1 MKSLLNIINEKLI
14 ITKDTKEKQYINL
27 SLDEFKKVI
36 KDKLD
41 YKITYED
48 FSHFRNGFLPNNKKT
63 SEAKFTDVTDNEE
76 EFFYYKNVIG
86 RNNIEKLR
94 KYYTIQELNT
104 GCIFEYVNT
113 KIQASTFEYYKKYR
127 ICYVLD
133 NIYNR
138 TNKDM
143 VKIFKIDFD

>member
-1 MKSLLNIINEKLI
+1 MKTLKKLINEKLV

-27 SLDEFKKVI
+27 SLDKFKKII
-36 KDKLD
+36 KEKLD
-41 YKITYED
+41 HDLTDKD
-48 FSHFRNGFLPNNKKT
+48 LSHFRNGFLPNNKKT
-63 SEAKFTDVTDNEE
+63 SEAKFTDITDDEE
-76 EFFYYKNVIG
+76 EFNYYNNVIG

-104 GCIFEYVNT
+104 GCIFEYINT
-113 KIQASTFEYYKKYR
+113 KIKASTYEDYKKYR
-127 ICYVLD
+127 ISYVLD

-143 VKIFKIDFD
+143 VKIFKIDFN